1 MNNGGNSFGNVE
13 SDLVS
18 SCKCYLEKERGPF
31 RRLGLLGT
39 SILIFVCAIQLLFC
53 VTVFRKHSQNVVG

>member
-18 SCKCYLEKERGPF
+18 SCKCYLEKKGVDT
-31 RRLGLLGT
+31 GQDAY
-39 SILIFVCAIQLLFC
+39 SILNFVCAIQLLFC
-53 VTVFRKHSQNVVG
+53 VTVFRQHSQNVVG

>member
-39 SILIFVCAIQLLFC
+39 SDGITPF
-53 VTVFRKHSQNVVG
+53 